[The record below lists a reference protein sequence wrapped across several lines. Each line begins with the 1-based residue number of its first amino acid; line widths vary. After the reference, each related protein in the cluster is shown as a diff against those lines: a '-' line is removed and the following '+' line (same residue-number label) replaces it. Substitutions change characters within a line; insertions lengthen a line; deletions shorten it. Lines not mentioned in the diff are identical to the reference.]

1 MKKKIYYWCP
11 FFSNIATIKAVINSA
26 ISLKK
31 FSNSEY
37 DPVIIDVFG
46 EWRDHQSILEENNIS
61 IERLNLDKYF
71 KEKKIQ
77 GYLKSRYYQIK
88 IFFLAFLPLL
98 RLIQEKKPNTII
110 LHLVTSLPLFINF
123 IYNFKTNIILRIS
136 GFPRLN
142 YFRNFFWKI
151 MLQKVNT
158 ITTPTVATKNKLSD
172 ILKRNDIFLL
182 KDPII
187 YLKNIKLKKI
197 DKNKKKYFLAV
208 GRLTK
213 QKNFIFLLHCFKS
226 IIQNNKNVILK
237 ILGDGE
243 DYNKLNQYIIKNNLQ
258 KNIFLAGYK
267 NNVFDYF
274 ADAEAFILSSLWED
288 PGFVLV
294 EAAFANTTIISSD
307 CNNGP
312 TEILE
317 KGKNGFLFKSNDK
330 QDFLKIFEEFKKSDQ
345 KIIYK
350 KKINSKRM
358 SKKYSLFSHFLELKK
373 II

>member
-1 MKKKIYYWCP
+1 
-11 FFSNIATIKAVINSA
+11 
-26 ISLKK
+26 
-31 FSNSEY
+31 
-37 DPVIIDVFG
+37 
-46 EWRDHQSILEENNIS
+46 
-61 IERLNLDKYF
+61 
-71 KEKKIQ
+71 
-77 GYLKSRYYQIK
+77 
-88 IFFLAFLPLL
+88 
-98 RLIQEKKPNTII
+98 
-110 LHLVTSLPLFINF
+110 
-123 IYNFKTNIILRIS
+123 
-136 GFPRLN
+136 
-142 YFRNFFWKI
+142 

>member
-1 MKKKIYYWCP
+1 M
-11 FFSNIATIKAVINSA
+11 
-26 ISLKK
+26 
-31 FSNSEY
+31 
-37 DPVIIDVFG
+37 
-46 EWRDHQSILEENNIS
+46 
-61 IERLNLDKYF
+61 
-71 KEKKIQ
+71 
-77 GYLKSRYYQIK
+77 
-88 IFFLAFLPLL
+88 
-98 RLIQEKKPNTII
+98 
-110 LHLVTSLPLFINF
+110 
-123 IYNFKTNIILRIS
+123 RIS

-158 ITTPTVATKNKLSD
+158 ITTPPVATKNKLSD

-187 YLKNIKLKKI
+187 YLKNIKIKKI
-197 DKNKKKYFLAV
+197 DKNKKKYFLEIL
-208 GRLTK
+208 RLNK

-243 DYNKLNQYIIKNNLQ
+243 DYHKLNQYIIKNNLQ
-258 KNIFLAGYK
+258 NNIFLEGYQT
-267 NNVFDYF
+267 NVFDHF
-274 ADAEAFILSSLWED
+274 AEAEAFILSSLWED

-312 TEILE
+312 LEILE
-317 KGKNGFLFKSNDK
+317 KGKNGFLYKSNNK
-330 QDFLKIFEEFKKSDQ
+330 EDFLKIFGEFKNTDK

-350 KKINSKRM
+350 KKISSKKM